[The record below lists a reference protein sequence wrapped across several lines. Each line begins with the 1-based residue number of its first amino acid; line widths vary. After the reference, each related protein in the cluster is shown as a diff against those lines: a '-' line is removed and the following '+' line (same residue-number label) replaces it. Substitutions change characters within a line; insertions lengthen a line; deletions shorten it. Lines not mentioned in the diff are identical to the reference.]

1 MSLGVTLIRARR
13 FVDDRGWF
21 EEVWSAARL
30 AALGVSDDFVQDNLS
45 LSLAAGTVRGLHFQ
59 RPPQAQAKL
68 VRCVTGAIHDVV
80 VDLRDG
86 SPTFGQALSVR
97 LDADAGDQLYVPVG
111 FAHGFMT
118 LTPDTRVAYRVSTPY
133 APQAEGGLAWNDPAL
148 GLDWPQAVGTVL
160 SDRDRAWPALAD
172 VGAPFAY
179 DGRPLAV
186 ETVA

>member
-68 VRCVTGAIHDVV
+68 VRCVTGAVQDVV

-86 SPTFGQALSVR
+86 SPTLGQALMIR
-97 LDADAGDQLYVPVG
+97 LDAETGDQLYVPTG
-111 FAHGFMT
+111 FAHGFIT
-118 LTPDTRVAYRVSTPY
+118 LSADTRVAYKVSTPY

-148 GLDWPQAVGTVL
+148 GLDGFQVEGAVL
-160 SDRDRAWPALAD
+160 SDRDRAWPPLAQ

-179 DGRPLAV
+179 DGRPMAL
-186 ETVA
+186 ETAS